1 MPFAILLIGAIL
13 VVTAFNNS
21 FGALATELESDI
33 PPYFK
38 WAAAIAAILGLGYI
52 PGLKVPSRYLL
63 ALVLLVILLVNNS
76 QIIAGLKAF
85 FTSSGTPTGTGAGAP
100 NPSAA
105 YVANPATTSPPAA
118 TTVTGGGGPI
128 NPGLT
133 LNPFTGLPSS
143 LGQFFGD
150 QKFNFGLPLFGS
162 GGAATPSTGANLG
175 LGN

>member
-13 VVTAFNNS
+13 VVVAFNNS
-21 FGALATELESDI
+21 FGALASELESDI

-52 PGLKVPSRYLL
+52 PGLKTPSRYLL
-63 ALVLLVILLVNNS
+63 GLVLLVILLANNS

-85 FTSSGTPTGTGAGAP
+85 FTSSGTPAGTGAGAA

-105 YVANPATTSPPAA
+105 YVANPATASPPAA
-118 TTVTGGGGPI
+118 NTIAG
-128 NPGLT
+128 N
-133 LNPFTGLPSS
+133 S
-143 LGQFFGD
+143 
-150 QKFNFGLPLFGS
+150 
-162 GGAATPSTGANLG
+162 GAATTPNILGGSVLGGLLSGGINLGSSLFKPGGADNPSTGANLG